1 MASQLDNLIM
11 VGFKKPDEE
20 TVEGKKV
27 YRSLMDIADVPR
39 NGIHFIV
46 GEPPILEIITQN
58 FVKDD
63 SQKFKYRIGNTLC
76 IVSDSASDTYK
87 LSLQKRLKK
96 IGIVVKS
103 GYQTV
108 ELEEINEL
116 EIEEWFQ
123 TGKYNKKETPESK
136 NVQTIESNDDFS
148 LIDDI
153 LGFDNDSTV
162 KQAPVKEVINNNEE
176 PKPSNED
183 KKELS
188 EEKDKNDILDEINNS
203 FDLDDDIYSSYDAL
217 DDIHELYDDS
227 LSDLQEE
234 KVDDVREEKQE
245 HKKEEI
251 RDTQVTKPER
261 KEETEKRKVTSDT
274 KKTNNNFSEERK
286 KKVESIDELDFDSL
300 VNSIDSDDAS
310 GDFSINDVIEESPQ
324 ETSHRESTTRSQQ
337 PEHISSSR
345 STLNTLSS
353 DNMLDD
359 DDEYVREMLEN
370 RRRAKAMREQEK
382 ALSKEDKQTAEEKE
396 REYHDK
402 YNSDSFGENTNSFYR
417 EASSI
422 SENEYDKSGKRKTY
436 YNFLSEEDAAYQK
449 TVERRNEKYGSDIG
463 ERYIGK
469 GTGRIILCSS
479 GKGGVGKSLVANGL
493 AMALSLARAK
503 DLDTRSGASTARTWL
518 IESDYNSPQLA
529 VAYNTGNKSL
539 GNIADVLARSKSNV
553 DSKKISTIIEE
564 NVHVDKNTG
573 VHILA
578 CPPLSSRRSF
588 KEMPLAIM
596 LAIKYASDQG
606 DDVIIDHGNLTAGEY
621 SEFDMV
627 LSQQLANRVILVC
640 NMSCIKETQSVLSL
654 LCERDPKSVIPK
666 RQQSSVSLV
675 LNSAKEE
682 QYYIAQEELA
692 PFEIISM
699 LPPIDAFKPENS
711 LTGDNYLPHAPKEVQ
726 KAIIDRCGIMLT
738 KVGYES
744 LRKYFTVKSSFSYK
758 TTGKKT
764 IWQKL
769 TGFIK

>member
-108 ELEEINEL
+108 ELEKINEL
-116 EIEEWFQ
+116 ETEEWFK
-123 TGKYNKKETPESK
+123 TGKYIKKETPESK
-136 NVQTIESNDDFS
+136 NEQTIESNDDFS

-153 LGFDNDSTV
+153 LGFDNDLTV
-162 KQAPVKEVINNNEE
+162 EQAPAKEVVNNSEE
-176 PKPSNED
+176 STLSAADN
-183 KKELS
+183 KELS

-217 DDIHELYDDS
+217 DDMHELYDDT
-227 LSDLQEE
+227 LSDVQEE
-234 KVDDVREEKQE
+234 KVDDAKEEKQE
-245 HKKEEI
+245 HKKEEA
-251 RDTQVTKPER
+251 
-261 KEETEKRKVTSDT
+261 EKRKVTSDA
-274 KKTNNNFSEERK
+274 KEANNNFSEERK

-324 ETSHRESTTRSQQ
+324 GTSQRESTTRSQQ
-337 PEHISSSR
+337 NEHTSSSSPTR
-345 STLNTLSS
+345 NTLSS

-382 ALSKEDKQTAEEKE
+382 ALSKEDKQTVEEKE

-449 TVERRNEKYGSDIG
+449 TVERRNEKYGPDIG